1 MLGAQVSPLN
11 DPRPHLCAILR
22 GESTHLPFGE
32 GRDRLLAA
40 ARAHRVDRLVAWR
53 TGQIDDEHRAAA
65 IVDEVEVRELNY
77 VLAALEAHGVVPLVL
92 KGAALAHTHYL
103 ESWLR
108 PRLDADL
115 LIPDSQRQL
124 VTDVLHGLGYVRP
137 LLISG
142 ELVMYQMAFARVGP
156 VGEMHLDVH
165 WRVANP
171 QTLAEMPN
179 YEELA
184 SRACSN
190 SVRGQSVRSPC
201 PADGLL
207 LACVHR
213 AAHHS
218 LSDDLIWLYDIH
230 LLAERFSANEW
241 ADFVALAT
249 RHQVRSLCSN
259 GLQVAQECFHTP
271 IPGEVMSRLTGF
283 ARGTERSAVYLRK
296 DLTHLDRLRADLS
309 ALGLRARLRLLFEH
323 LIPPAG
329 YISEKYSVRHRS
341 LLPLFYLRR
350 VIEGIGHWARAS

>member
-1 MLGAQVSPLN
+1 MLGAQVSSLN
-11 DPRPHLCAILR
+11 DPRPRLCAILR
-22 GESTHLPFGE
+22 GESTDLPVGKE
-32 GRDRLLAA
+32 RDQLLAA
-40 ARAHRVDRLVAWR
+40 ARTHRVDRLMAWR
-53 TGQIDDEHRAAA
+53 TGQIDDAHRAAA
-65 IVDEVEVRELNY
+65 ILDEVEVRELNR
-77 VLAALEAHGVVPLVL
+77 VLVALEAHGVAPLVL
-92 KGAALAHTHYL
+92 KGAALAHTHYR

-124 VTDVLHGLGYVRP
+124 VADILHDLGFVRP

-142 ELVMYQMAFARVGP
+142 ELVMYQMAFARLGP
-156 VGEMHLDVH
+156 IGEMHLDVH

-184 SRACSN
+184 SRACTI
-190 SVRGQSVRSPC
+190 SVRGQSVRTLSPV
-201 PADGLL
+201 DGLL

-213 AAHHS
+213 AAHHG

-230 LLAERFSANEW
+230 LLAERFSATEW

-249 RHQVRSLCSN
+249 RHQVRSLCSS
-259 GLQVAQECFHTP
+259 GLQAARDSFHTP
-271 IPGEVMSRLTGF
+271 IPREVMLCLTDV
-283 ARGTERSAVYLRK
+283 ARGAEKSAVYLRK
-296 DLTHLDRLRADLS
+296 DLTRLERLLADLG

-329 YISEKYSVRHRS
+329 YISAKYSVRHRS

-350 VIEGIGHWARAS
+350 VVEGIGHWARAS

>member
-1 MLGAQVSPLN
+1 VSSLN

-22 GESTHLPFGE
+22 GELTHLPLGDA
-32 GRDRLLAA
+32 RDRLLAV
-40 ARAHRVDRLVAWR
+40 ARAHRVDRLVAWL

-65 IVDEVEVRELNY
+65 ILDEVEVRELNR
-77 VLAALEAHGVVPLVL
+77 VLAALETHGVEPLVL
-92 KGAALAHTHYL
+92 KGAALAHTHYR

-124 VTDVLHGLGYVRP
+124 VTDVLHDLGFVRP

-142 ELVMYQMAFARVGP
+142 ELVMYQMAFARLGAI
-156 VGEMHLDVH
+156 GEMHLDVH

-171 QTLAEMPN
+171 QALAEMPK

-184 SRACSN
+184 SRACTV
-190 SVRGQSVRSPC
+190 SVRGQSVRTPC
-201 PADGLL
+201 PVDALS

-213 AAHHS
+213 AAHHG

-230 LLAERFSANEW
+230 LLAERFSAIEW
-241 ADFVALAT
+241 TDFVALAT
-249 RHQVRSLCSN
+249 RKHVRSLCSN
-259 GLQVAQECFHTP
+259 GLQAAQECFHTP
-271 IPGEVMSRLTGF
+271 IPREVISRLTDF
-283 ARGTERSAVYLRK
+283 AQGTEQSALYLRK
-296 DLTHLDRLRADLS
+296 DLTRVDRLRADLS

-329 YISEKYSVRHRS
+329 YISEKYGVRHRS

-350 VIEGIGHWARAS
+350 VVEGFGHWPRAR